1 MARASNPVK
10 SGRQRQRGAAAVM
23 GAVTAILGLIAV
35 GLTVDLARL
44 YAAQRSLQRI
54 ANVAALDASRLAGG
68 CFGAA
73 ARGPSP
79 LATAID
85 EARASLIRNGGDPS
99 WIDGGGQVRLGIM
112 RVDDAGVRQFDPLF
126 DDEGVP
132 LGAIT
137 AHDSVQV
144 VLLRPTPPRLI
155 PGFSSDDDREMVA
168 VASARSRPV
177 ASFGVGS
184 GLLGVDLSQSLLD
197 PVLAG
202 VLGGSP
208 SVSVLNYRNLLG
220 VGVSVGDLTE
230 ALEQG
235 ELGEL
240 LVDVVPATDLLNA
253 VADLVELATADLGG
267 GVSGLN
273 ELLGLTPDIVGA
285 AGDLIISVGQLTS
298 QAVRQLAVGAPINI
312 DCPAALSIL
321 GLDCSGGSIQVLD
334 PGTPGAQG
342 VPYGSDSDEG
352 IASSGQV
359 AVGLPGIAIDT
370 LGGAVTGNVSV
381 MLNAATGE
389 ARVRDIQC
397 PRAGSPHPEVRLDVE
412 TGLAG
417 GEINLDLLVSLDV
430 QRTRDSLESLLGP
443 LDSLLGGL
451 LGGLLGS
458 SLLDI
463 GVVAGVSVDA
473 PIRVGSGG
481 DSTLVFQLD
490 ELHDPLTGEPS
501 QRHPSSAALDLIPAI
516 NDALSSAD
524 ISLETVSVTVAGRT
538 LSATQA
544 TTLANELLGA
554 GGPLL
559 AEVTGLLDGLTEPI
573 TVTVD
578 GETQTVSLASVINQ
592 LLDQLGV
599 QVAYA
604 DYRVFNVTDAQP
616 VLFQR

>member
-1 MARASNPVK
+1 MARANNPVK

-155 PGFSSDDDREMVA
+155 PGFSGDDDDDREMVA

-208 SVSVLNYRNLLG
+208 SVSVLDYRNLFG
-220 VGVSVGDLTE
+220 VGVSVGDLTD

-235 ELGEL
+235 EVGEL

-253 VADLVELATADLGG
+253 VAELVDLATADLGG
-267 GVSGLN
+267 GVAGLN
-273 ELLGLTPDIVGA
+273 ELLGLTPDVAGA
-285 AGDLIISVGQLTS
+285 AGDLTISVGQLTS
-298 QAVRQLAVGAPINI
+298 QALRQLAVGAPINI
-312 DCPAALSIL
+312 DCPAGLS
-321 GLDCSGGSIQVLD
+321 V
-334 PGTPGAQG
+334 
-342 VPYGSDSDEG
+342 
-352 IASSGQV
+352 
-359 AVGLPGIAIDT
+359 
-370 LGGAVTGNVSV
+370 
-381 MLNAATGE
+381 
-389 ARVRDIQC
+389 
-397 PRAGSPHPEVRLDVE
+397 
-412 TGLAG
+412 
-417 GEINLDLLVSLDV
+417 
-430 QRTRDSLESLLGP
+430 
-443 LDSLLGGL
+443 
-451 LGGLLGS
+451 
-458 SLLDI
+458 
-463 GVVAGVSVDA
+463 
-473 PIRVGSGG
+473 
-481 DSTLVFQLD
+481 
-490 ELHDPLTGEPS
+490 
-501 QRHPSSAALDLIPAI
+501 
-516 NDALSSAD
+516 
-524 ISLETVSVTVAGRT
+524 
-538 LSATQA
+538 
-544 TTLANELLGA
+544 LGA
-554 GGPLL
+554 GL
-559 AEVTGLLDGLTEPI
+559 
-573 TVTVD
+573 
-578 GETQTVSLASVINQ
+578 
-592 LLDQLGV
+592 
-599 QVAYA
+599 
-604 DYRVFNVTDAQP
+604 
-616 VLFQR
+616 QRWQHSGARPRHARRAGRPRWQRQ

>member
-155 PGFSSDDDREMVA
+155 PGFNGDDDDDDREMVA

-208 SVSVLNYRNLLG
+208 SVSVLDYRNLFG
-220 VGVSVGDLTE
+220 VGVSVGGLTD

-235 ELGEL
+235 EVGEL

-253 VADLVELATADLGG
+253 VAELVDLATADLGG

-273 ELLGLTPDIVGA
+273 ELLGLTPNVVGA
-285 AGDLIISVGQLTS
+285 AGDLTISVGQLTS
-298 QAVRQLAVGAPINI
+298 QALRQLAVGSPINI
-312 DCPAALSIL
+312 DCPAGLSVL
-321 GLDCSGGSIQVLD
+321 GLDCSGGSVQLLD

-342 VPYGSDSDEG
+342 VPDGSGSDEG

-359 AVGLPGIAIDT
+359 SVGLPSIAIDT
-370 LGGAVTGNVSV
+370 LGGAVTGNMSV
-381 MLNAATGE
+381 MLDAATGE

-397 PRAGSPHPEVRLDVE
+397 PRAGSPHPEVRLDVA

-430 QRTRDSLESLLGP
+430 QRTRASLESLLGP

-451 LGGLLGS
+451 LGS
-458 SLLDI
+458 SLLDV

-473 PIRVGSGG
+473 PVSVGSGG

-501 QRHPSSAALDLIPAI
+501 QRHPSSAALDLTPAI
-516 NDALSSAD
+516 NDALSGAD

-538 LSATQA
+538 LSADQA
-544 TTLANELLGA
+544 TTLANDLLGT
-554 GGPLL
+554 GGPLR